1 MGNQFQPQ
9 VNYGGNHGY
18 QQNSDKAEQTHYN
31 NANNIPSSQSYRA
44 QNQPQV
50 NNPPPFY
57 SPLFEHQNPQKMQP
71 YGYLKKE
78 ENNNFQNPNHNPY
91 PQNAFEKQQNHQ
103 PNQNYPN
110 NGPNSGAHQNLNLNQ
125 AHNFPP
131 KMHLDMS
138 IGNPSYINEALQKPA
153 IQYPNVPFPNL
164 DTVPKPINQIT
175 PEMPPLYVAHEH
187 MNIHN
192 PINDSAHIHQNQPP
206 DNSKIKRIMTKPV
219 TDNPYKIPVEQAK
232 NLLNPPQPSNLKASI
247 MFCKGNF
254 INVNHGEVKEM
265 YNFKK
270 LLGKGSFGEV
280 WEAENKMNQN
290 KVAIK
295 IISKKTLHNDPG
307 LKKQM
312 KLEFDLLKK
321 LDHPNVMR
329 IFDAFEN
336 HSDIYI
342 ISEFLSGGELDKK
355 TQNRFLS
362 EKEVS
367 KIIYQI
373 LKALAYCHSLGV
385 AHRDLKPENA
395 MYENK
400 DHDSALKLIDF
411 GLSAIVDQKHICKDI
426 LGSPLYMA
434 PEVVSRNPY
443 NQKCDIWSCGIMMY
457 TFLSSHV
464 PYKSTT
470 IDSLFEEIKTIN
482 FTYNS
487 FSGKYWN
494 HVSKGAK
501 EFLLKMLR
509 NDPKSRA
516 SALELVNDKY
526 LNSECPVEKLNPE
539 TEQYMIANMVNFSR
553 ESSFQRLIRNF
564 IASSLTTS
572 EEVKEVRK
580 EFLIIDKN
588 KDGKISKQE
597 WLESSELIAAN
608 LRIPIDEMETVF
620 DKINTDK
627 NGYIDYTEFLAASLN
642 NSLTSDRKNLE
653 MAFCFIDRDHSGYIT
668 SDELKKLF
676 RGDYGKNKPIIDK
689 IINDMSSK
697 KDGKI
702 YKDDFI
708 TEMQKIVYYHQ
719 GI

>member
-1 MGNQFQPQ
+1 
-9 VNYGGNHGY
+9 
-18 QQNSDKAEQTHYN
+18 
-31 NANNIPSSQSYRA
+31 
-44 QNQPQV
+44 
-50 NNPPPFY
+50 
-57 SPLFEHQNPQKMQP
+57 
-71 YGYLKKE
+71 
-78 ENNNFQNPNHNPY
+78 
-91 PQNAFEKQQNHQ
+91 
-103 PNQNYPN
+103 
-110 NGPNSGAHQNLNLNQ
+110 
-125 AHNFPP
+125 
-131 KMHLDMS
+131 
-138 IGNPSYINEALQKPA
+138 
-153 IQYPNVPFPNL
+153 
-164 DTVPKPINQIT
+164 
-175 PEMPPLYVAHEH
+175 
-187 MNIHN
+187 
-192 PINDSAHIHQNQPP
+192 
-206 DNSKIKRIMTKPV
+206 
-219 TDNPYKIPVEQAK
+219 
-232 NLLNPPQPSNLKASI
+232 
-247 MFCKGNF
+247 
-254 INVNHGEVKEM
+254 
-265 YNFKK
+265 
-270 LLGKGSFGEV
+270 
-280 WEAENKMNQN
+280 
-290 KVAIK
+290 
-295 IISKKTLHNDPG
+295 
-307 LKKQM
+307 
-312 KLEFDLLKK
+312 
-321 LDHPNVMR
+321 
-329 IFDAFEN
+329 
-336 HSDIYI
+336 
-342 ISEFLSGGELDKK
+342 
-355 TQNRFLS
+355 
-362 EKEVS
+362 
-367 KIIYQI
+367 
-373 LKALAYCHSLGV
+373 
-385 AHRDLKPENA
+385 
-395 MYENK
+395 
-400 DHDSALKLIDF
+400 
-411 GLSAIVDQKHICKDI
+411 
-426 LGSPLYMA
+426 MA